1 MSGLSSNKSIKIFVL
16 GKSSV
21 GKSSMIKELM
31 GQPDA
36 DIGDQKEFTIN
47 LKINEADF
55 NLLVV
60 ERSFENIE
68 NEDLNSPD
76 GFMLVYSVDD
86 QQSFFEL
93 KDIHKMIVKNRGTNK
108 FCLIVV
114 GNKSEILEGRK
125 IKREEGERYSLE
137 TNVEF
142 YETSVVKQNNVR
154 ESFLNL
160 CQQILRVKYPEI
172 FENNGQKNNNI
183 RKCYCF

>member
-21 GKSSMIKELM
+21 GKSSLIKELM

-55 NLLVV
+55 DLLVV

-125 IKREEGERYSLE
+125 IKKMKL
-137 TNVEF
+137 
-142 YETSVVKQNNVR
+142 K
-154 ESFLNL
+154 
-160 CQQILRVKYPEI
+160 
-172 FENNGQKNNNI
+172 I
-183 RKCYCF
+183 RKLLKI